1 MCKTNKQTKIS
12 KQGLAKDG
20 RALFCHCKQRIF
32 NSLPHSPYIHGTL
45 PGTRPWV
52 VAEEGGDSWHETQRL
67 GTSSQ
72 CSSLGTHRIIE
83 NWPFHL
89 RPLLSVFAA
98 PGPLLSPSGR
108 PDHLAGRRDAVC
120 RDKSW
125 PMLPVNR
132 AVACTLHL
140 SLNLQSS
147 SRWGNEV
154 LRCAG
159 IRVSLIRFQALVP
172 TSTSNMAAGSLHP
185 ASLSPTLFSPC
196 CSEAPAS
203 LKPAFLRQSISAS
216 SQPRLLPHR
225 YPHR

>member
-1 MCKTNKQTKIS
+1 MKLSVLCVKQTNKQKSLNKGWLKMDMRFFATAS
-12 KQGLAKDG
+12 KESSILSPTPRTYMELFQGHVLG
-20 RALFCHCKQRIF
+20 WWLRR
-32 NSLPHSPYIHGTL
+32 
-45 PGTRPWV
+45 
-52 VAEEGGDSWHETQRL
+52 GGDSWHETQRL

-147 SRWGNEV
+147 SR
-154 LRCAG
+154 
-159 IRVSLIRFQALVP
+159 
-172 TSTSNMAAGSLHP
+172 
-185 ASLSPTLFSPC
+185 
-196 CSEAPAS
+196 
-203 LKPAFLRQSISAS
+203 
-216 SQPRLLPHR
+216 
-225 YPHR
+225 